1 LAHIL
6 AKGVKGLFDPII
18 EFYTEIYSNLSTLI
32 RLFKEDPTRK
42 SMSFTLNALKPGM
55 VSKSYE
61 VAEWAARLFSR
72 LAFEFGES
80 NLLVHA
86 WEWFVGDGGG
96 LNTTLLSLKRHP
108 DLRSLIV
115 TILLE
120 FALYNFVELFI
131 TQLKRA
137 LPDPKDLIST

>member
-1 LAHIL
+1 
-6 AKGVKGLFDPII
+6 
-18 EFYTEIYSNLSTLI
+18 
-32 RLFKEDPTRK
+32 
-42 SMSFTLNALKPGM
+42 M

-72 LAFEFGES
+72 LAFDFGET

-86 WEWFVGDGGG
+86 WEWFIGDGGG

-108 DLRSLIV
+108 DLKSLIV

-120 FALYNFVELFI
+120 FARYNFVELFI
-131 TQLKRA
+131 THLKRA
-137 LPDPKDLIST
+137 LPDPKDLINIQLQLFEPLMKQKISRDEVSA